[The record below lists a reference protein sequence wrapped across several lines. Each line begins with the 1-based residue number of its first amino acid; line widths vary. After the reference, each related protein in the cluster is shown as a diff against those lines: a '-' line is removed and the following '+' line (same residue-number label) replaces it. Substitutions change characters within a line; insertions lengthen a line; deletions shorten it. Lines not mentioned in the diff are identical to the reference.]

1 MHRNVY
7 LFLLFFCFCFIIIV
21 IYFFYNLKKSE
32 TNTRALET
40 STLCRWL
47 HFVLSRIWQIHKLP
61 YLRIY
66 MYLQV
71 CIAPSLVVVKLHY
84 SHSYMAIIVVCWR
97 CLTLSLELIRSP
109 MQYPLLCCMCVCVC
123 QKRQMC
129 QSVCQ
134 AAWPMRQQEVEGKG
148 KGKGEAEICG
158 QKENGQNDL
167 LDDAT
172 NGYTSEQQNAAN
184 GQRAIWNS

>member
-1 MHRNVY
+1 
-7 LFLLFFCFCFIIIV
+7 
-21 IYFFYNLKKSE
+21 
-32 TNTRALET
+32 
-40 STLCRWL
+40 
-47 HFVLSRIWQIHKLP
+47 
-61 YLRIY
+61 
-66 MYLQV
+66 
-71 CIAPSLVVVKLHY
+71 
-84 SHSYMAIIVVCWR
+84 
-97 CLTLSLELIRSP
+97 
-109 MQYPLLCCMCVCVC
+109 
-123 QKRQMC
+123 MC

-184 GQRAIWNS
+184 GQRAI